1 MKEIK
6 APLTYYGSDRPWLF
20 LAGSIEMGTARLE
33 LPKQPR
39 RRWADPP
46 PIREI
51 PSRPPL
57 GAPSGF

>member
-46 PIREI
+46 HTGNPLKGA
-51 PSRPPL
+51 SRR
-57 GAPSGF
+57 S